1 VEKTFDI
8 GVNEAERM
16 RNRMNGLGVVNDLHG
31 VFDALRPSGDVH
43 TGGLPTL
50 FGQPDFEFFVGF
62 DGAPRFT
69 VIGHDSAQ
77 RIFREHETFS
87 SQLYAG
93 TAANWGPN
101 LLMMDEPEHARYRS
115 LAQPAFALR
124 TMESWHERWL
134 LPTLERLIGAL
145 EGLDRCDLYMALCA
159 RFPAHTIGAA
169 LGISEDETAR
179 VHDWIIRTATNMPKE
194 ESESAAAKL
203 VEFLQPIVE
212 DRRSTPGDDVISLL
226 VTSELRDEDGSMHRL
241 SDAEV
246 MGFCGLLLIA
256 GTGTTYRA
264 TGILMLSVLSRP
276 ELLQQVKSD
285 RTLIPRCV
293 EEVLRWE
300 PPLTSFSRF
309 VTEDTVVDGVTLPRG
324 ALVDVGVAA
333 ANRDPRR
340 WNDPHR
346 YDPFRDPISH
356 LGFGRG
362 PHFCMG
368 NQLARMEMRTS
379 LELILDRFPDIAL
392 DRSVELP
399 YVTGTFFRMPT
410 SVPVTLR

>member
-1 VEKTFDI
+1 
-8 GVNEAERM
+8 M
-16 RNRMNGLGVVNDLHG
+16 
-31 VFDALRPSGDVH
+31 
-43 TGGLPTL
+43 
-50 FGQPDFEFFVGF
+50 
-62 DGAPRFT
+62 
-69 VIGHDSAQ
+69 IGHDSAQ

-300 PPLTSFSRF
+300 PPPHL
-309 VTEDTVVDGVTLPRG
+309 VLPLRHRG
-324 ALVDVGVAA
+324 HRGRR
-333 ANRDPRR
+333 RDPAPGCAGRCRR
-340 WNDPHR
+340 GRRQPGPPTLERPSPLRPLPGPDLAP
-346 YDPFRDPISH
+346 
-356 LGFGRG
+356 GFWPRPPLLHG
-362 PHFCMG
+362 
-368 NQLARMEMRTS
+368 
-379 LELILDRFPDIAL
+379 
-392 DRSVELP
+392 
-399 YVTGTFFRMPT
+399 
-410 SVPVTLR
+410 

>member
-1 VEKTFDI
+1 MEPALDI

-16 RNRMNGLGVVNDLHG
+16 RNRRNGLGVMNDLAD
-31 VFDALRPSGDVH
+31 VFDGLRASGDVH
-43 TGGLPTL
+43 EGGLPTL
-50 FGQPDFEFFVGF
+50 FGQPDFDYFVGF
-62 DGAPRFT
+62 EGAPRFT

-77 RIFREHETFS
+77 YVFRQHELFS
-87 SQLYAG
+87 SELYAG

-101 LLMMDEPEHARYRS
+101 LLMMDEPEHARYRA

-124 TMESWHERWL
+124 TMESWQDRWL
-134 LPTLERLIGAL
+134 LPTLERLVEPLAD
-145 EGLDRCDLYMALCA
+145 LDRCDLYMALCA

-169 LGISEDETAR
+169 LGISEEETAQ

-194 ESESAAAKL
+194 ESEAASAGL
-203 VEFLQPIVE
+203 VGFLSPIIE
-212 DRRSTPGDDVISLL
+212 DRRMSPGDDLISLL
-226 VTSELRDEDGSMHRL
+226 VTSELTDEDGSTHRL
-241 SDAEV
+241 DDAEV

-256 GTGTTYRA
+256 GTGTSYRA

-276 ELLQQVKSD
+276 DLLAQVKAD
-285 RTLIPRCV
+285 RSLVNRCV

-300 PPLTSFSRF
+300 PPLTSFSRL
-309 VTEDTVVDGVTLPRG
+309 VTEDTVIDGVDLPKG
-324 ALVDVGVAA
+324 ALVDVGVGA

-340 WNDPHR
+340 WEHPND
-346 YDPFRDPISH
+346 YDPFREPKSH

-368 NQLARMEMRTS
+368 NQLARMEMRSS
-379 LELILDRFPDIAL
+379 LNLILDRFPDIVL
-392 DRSVELP
+392 DPSVEAP

-410 SVPVTLR
+410 SVPVALR

>member
-1 VEKTFDI
+1 
-8 GVNEAERM
+8 
-16 RNRMNGLGVVNDLHG
+16 
-31 VFDALRPSGDVH
+31 
-43 TGGLPTL
+43 
-50 FGQPDFEFFVGF
+50 
-62 DGAPRFT
+62 
-69 VIGHDSAQ
+69 
-77 RIFREHETFS
+77 
-87 SQLYAG
+87 
-93 TAANWGPN
+93 
-101 LLMMDEPEHARYRS
+101 
-115 LAQPAFALR
+115 
-124 TMESWHERWL
+124 MESWHDRWL
-134 LPTLERLIGAL
+134 LPTLDRLIGAL
-145 EGLDRCDLYMALCA
+145 EDLDRCDLYMALCA

-169 LGISEDETAR
+169 LGISVDETAQ
-179 VHDWIIRTATNMPKE
+179 VHDWIIRTATNMPRE

-203 VEFLQPIVE
+203 VDFLLPIVE
-212 DRRSTPGDDVISLL
+212 DRRASPGDDVISLL
-226 VTSELRDEDGSMHRL
+226 VTSELRDEDGSTHRL

-264 TGILMLSVLSRP
+264 TGILMLSILSRP
-276 ELLQQVKSD
+276 GLLDAVKSD
-285 RTLIPRCV
+285 RSLIPRCI

-300 PPLTSFSRF
+300 PPLTSFSRL
-309 VTEDTVVDGVTLPRG
+309 VTEDTVVDGVTLPQG

-346 YDPFRDPISH
+346 YDPFREPISH

-368 NQLARMEMRTS
+368 NQLARMEMRTA
-379 LELILDRFPDIAL
+379 LELILDRFPHIAL
-392 DRSVELP
+392 DRSVDPP